1 MMIYA
6 STGLVRLPVPPCFLS
21 VSLKTIKSKPVKKT
35 WPMRGLHAAALT
47 VTCDGTGGR
56 KGESDEGQGSYRD
69 AKKVRTLIL
78 IKNKFIMRVFVF
90 CPFLFSFAQGY

>member
-35 WPMRGLHAAALT
+35 WPMRGLHAAGLT

-56 KGESDEGQGSYRD
+56 ERGREGEMRDREVKGLLKRSE
-69 AKKVRTLIL
+69 L
-78 IKNKFIMRVFVF
+78 
-90 CPFLFSFAQGY
+90 